1 MQQLETPILTD
12 LWIKGSWGE
21 YLEAIKNLPEN
32 TGKSYYYNGYYRLE
46 MTPISNDHAS
56 DHAILIFAVSLY
68 ATLRNIAFNAKD
80 NCSFRKSGYREVQ
93 PDISYYFGEKANL
106 IPYGTSIIDL
116 NQYSPPDLVI
126 EISKSTLNDDLGNKR
141 LLYEELG
148 VFEYWSVSVDNT
160 QIFAF
165 EIIDRGSQRID
176 ISKVLPDLKISVLE
190 SALQQARTRDQ
201 SQVGRWLMS
210 QFQREN
216 REQGTGNK

>member
-1 MQQLETPILTD
+1 MQQLETTISTD
-12 LWIKGSWGE
+12 LWIKGSWEE
-21 YLEAIKNLPEN
+21 YLAAINNFPEN
-32 TGKSYYYNGYYRLE
+32 KGKSYYYNGYYRLE
-46 MTPISNDHAS
+46 MTPIGNDHAS

-68 ATLRNIAFNAKD
+68 ATLKNLTFNAKD

-93 PDISYYFGEKANL
+93 LDISYYFAEKANL

-116 NQYSPPDLVI
+116 NQYPPPDLVI

-148 VFEYWSVSVDNT
+148 VSEYWSVKVDEP

-165 EIIDRGSQRID
+165 EIIDRGSKRID
-176 ISKVLPDLKISVLE
+176 ISKVLPNLKLAVLE

-201 SQVGRWLMS
+201 SQVGRWLIS
-210 QFQREN
+210 QFQ
-216 REQGTGNK
+216 G

>member
-1 MQQLETPILTD
+1 MQQLETTISTD
-12 LWIKGSWGE
+12 LWIKGSWEE
-21 YLEAIKNLPEN
+21 YLEAINNFPEN
-32 TGKSYYYNGYYRLE
+32 KGKSYYYNGYYRLE
-46 MTPISNDHAS
+46 MTPIGNDHAS

-68 ATLRNIAFNAKD
+68 ATLKNLTFNAKD

-93 PDISYYFGEKANL
+93 LDISYYFAEKANL

-116 NQYSPPDLVI
+116 NQYPPPDLVI

-148 VFEYWSVSVDNT
+148 VSEYWSVKVDDP

-165 EIIDRGSQRID
+165 EIIDRGSKRID
-176 ISKVLPDLKISVLE
+176 ISKVLPNLKLAVLE

-201 SQVGRWLMS
+201 SQVGRWLIS
-210 QFQREN
+210 QFQ
-216 REQGTGNK
+216 G

>member
-1 MQQLETPILTD
+1 MQQLTTPIPTD
-12 LWIKGSWGE
+12 LWIKGSWEE
-21 YLEAIKNLPEN
+21 YLAAINNFPEN

-56 DHAILIFAVSLY
+56 DHAILIFAISLY
-68 ATLRNIAFNAKD
+68 ATLKNLAFNAKD
-80 NCSFRKSGYREVQ
+80 NCSFRKLNYREVQ
-93 PDISYYFGEKANL
+93 PDISYYLGEKANL

-116 NQYSPPDLVI
+116 NQYPPPDLVI

-148 VFEYWSVSVDNT
+148 IAEYWIVSVDNP

-176 ISKVLPDLKISVLE
+176 ISKVLPDLNISVLE
-190 SALQQARTRDQ
+190 SALRQARTTDQ
-201 SQVGRWLMS
+201 SQVGRWLIS
-210 QFQREN
+210 QFQS
-216 REQGTGNK
+216 

>member
-1 MQQLETPILTD
+1 MQQLETTISTD
-12 LWIKGSWGE
+12 LWIKGSWEE
-21 YLEAIKNLPEN
+21 YLEAINNFPDN
-32 TGKSYYYNGYYRLE
+32 QGKSYYYNGYYRLE
-46 MTPISNDHAS
+46 MTPIGNDHAS

-68 ATLRNIAFNAKD
+68 ATLKNLTFNAKD

-93 PDISYYFGEKANL
+93 LDISYYFAEKANL

-116 NQYSPPDLVI
+116 NQYPPPDLVI

-148 VFEYWSVSVDNT
+148 VSEYWSVKVDDP

-165 EIIDRGSQRID
+165 EIIDRGSKRID
-176 ISKVLPDLKISVLE
+176 ISKVLPNLKLAVLE

-201 SQVGRWLMS
+201 SQVGRWLIS
-210 QFQREN
+210 QFQ
-216 REQGTGNK
+216 G

>member
-1 MQQLETPILTD
+1 MQQLETRGVTD
-12 LWIKGSWGE
+12 RWIKGSWEE
-21 YLEAIKNLPEN
+21 YLAAIKNFPEN
-32 TGKSYYYNGYYRLE
+32 QGKSYYYNGYYRLE
-46 MTPISNDHAS
+46 MTPIGNDHAS

-68 ATLRNIAFNAKD
+68 ATLKNLTFNAKD

-93 PDISYYFGEKANL
+93 LDISYYFAEKANL

-116 NQYSPPDLVI
+116 NQYPPPDLVI

-148 VFEYWSVSVDNT
+148 VSEYWSVQVDAP

-165 EIIDRGSQRID
+165 EIIDRGSKRID
-176 ISKVLPDLKISVLE
+176 ISKVLPNLKLAVLE

-201 SQVGRWLMS
+201 SQVGLWLIS
-210 QFQREN
+210 QFQ
-216 REQGTGNK
+216 G

>member
-1 MQQLETPILTD
+1 MTKLKTPIPTD
-12 LWIKGSWGE
+12 LWIKGSWEE
-21 YLEAIKNLPEN
+21 YIEAIKNLPEN

-46 MTPISNDHAS
+46 MTPIGFEHARDH
-56 DHAILIFAVSLY
+56 HVVFLGVSLY
-68 ATLRNIAFNAKD
+68 AILKQIPFQGLHT
-80 NCSFRKSGYREVQ
+80 CSYRKAGIREVQ
-93 PDISYYFGEKANL
+93 PDVSYYLGEKANL
-106 IPYGTSIIDL
+106 IPNGTSIIDL

-148 VFEYWSVSVDNT
+148 VSEYWSVSVDNP

-210 QFQREN
+210 QFQS
-216 REQGTGNK
+216 

>member
-1 MQQLETPILTD
+1 MQQLETTISTD
-12 LWIKGSWGE
+12 LWIKGSWEE
-21 YLEAIKNLPEN
+21 YLEAINNFPDN
-32 TGKSYYYNGYYRLE
+32 QGKSYYYNGYYRLE
-46 MTPISNDHAS
+46 MTPIGNDHAS

-68 ATLRNIAFNAKD
+68 ATLKNLTFNAKD

-93 PDISYYFGEKANL
+93 PDISYYFADKVNL

-116 NQYSPPDLVI
+116 NQYPPPDLVI

-148 VFEYWSVSVDNT
+148 VSEYWSVKVDAP

-165 EIIDRGSQRID
+165 EIIDRGSKRID
-176 ISKVLPDLKISVLE
+176 ISKVLPNLKLAVLE

-201 SQVGRWLMS
+201 SQVGRWLIS
-210 QFQREN
+210 QFQ
-216 REQGTGNK
+216 G